1 MSIGISMSINVSE
14 IDKARLY
21 QGEKGKYL
29 DITCFINDELDK
41 YGNRGMV
48 TQSVRQAER
57 AAGTR
62 GNILGNVKV
71 FTGTEAKFI
80 PKSAPAAQA
89 QPVGPAA
96 GIDDD
101 PF

>member
-21 QGEKGKYL
+21 QGKKGKYL
-29 DITCFINDELDK
+29 DITCFINDELDQ

-48 TQSVRQAER
+48 TQSVSQDER
-57 AAGTR
+57 AAGIR
-62 GNILGNVKV
+62 GNILGNVSV

-80 PKSAPAAQA
+80 PKGAPA
-89 QPVGPAA
+89 QPVGPAPEL
-96 GIDDD
+96 DDD
-101 PF
+101 VF

>member
-1 MSIGISMSINVSE
+1 MSIGISISINVNE

-21 QGEKGKYL
+21 QGAKGKYL
-29 DITCFINDELDK
+29 DVTCFINDKVDE

-48 TQSVRQAER
+48 TQSVGQDER
-57 AAGTR
+57 AAGVR

-71 FTGTEAKFI
+71 FTGTEVKFI
-80 PKSAPAAQA
+80 PRNSGQAQAPAQAPAAQ
-89 QPVGPAA
+89 
-96 GIDDD
+96 DDE